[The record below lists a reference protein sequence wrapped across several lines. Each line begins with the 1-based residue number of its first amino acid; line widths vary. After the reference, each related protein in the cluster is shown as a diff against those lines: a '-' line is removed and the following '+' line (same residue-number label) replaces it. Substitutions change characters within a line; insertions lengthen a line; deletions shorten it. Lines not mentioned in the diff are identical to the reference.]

1 MPLRIATWTDLLAA
15 SHAAAGAFFEES
27 LFGPVIHPHRHT
39 YPNDVYL
46 FFLRYFRQTFFSAT
60 DIILVSYPSDSPSTV
75 TGVGV
80 WTRKGAGG
88 VRLAKQQGWAMW
100 IAGKLFKGVNKL
112 HEWLYPNRAADP
124 ANADILERSYA
135 WISHHWT
142 GERADSWYLNLLAT
156 DPAFEKMGYGRLL
169 VSWGTQRA
177 REDGVCASLISAEGR
192 EGFYRKCGFEG
203 PVGWASEGKDNPIAN
218 VSGGA
223 IMFTEVFRHG

>member
-1 MPLRIATWTDLLAA
+1 M
-15 SHAAAGAFFEES
+15 
-27 LFGPVIHPHRHT
+27 
-39 YPNDVYL
+39 
-46 FFLRYFRQTFFSAT
+46 
-60 DIILVSYPSDSPSTV
+60 
-75 TGVGV
+75 
-80 WTRKGAGG
+80 
-88 VRLAKQQGWAMW
+88 
-100 IAGKLFKGVNKL
+100 
-112 HEWLYPNRAADP
+112 
-124 ANADILERSYA
+124 
-135 WISHHWT
+135 
-142 GERADSWYLNLLAT
+142 NLLAT

>member
-15 SHAAAGAFFEES
+15 SHAASGAFFEES

-60 DIILVSYPSDSPSTV
+60 DTIIVTYPSHSPSTV

-88 VRLAKQQGWAMW
+88 VRLAKQQGWTMW
-100 IAGKLFKGVNKL
+100 LTGKLFVGVNRL
-112 HEWLYPNRAADP
+112 HAWLYPNRAADP
-124 ANADILERSYA
+124 ANVDVLERSYA
-135 WISHHWT
+135 WISHYWM
-142 GERADSWYLNLLAT
+142 GERADSWYVNLLAT

-177 REDGVCASLISAEGR
+177 REEGVCASLISAEGR

-203 PVGWASEGKDNPIAN
+203 PVGWASEGVDNPIAN

-223 IMFTEVFRHG
+223 IMFTEAFKQG